1 MGSIPLKLYS
11 ELQISLSEQGGNE
24 RKAGAYKE
32 SGGGR
37 AWAGANA
44 REKITGISSFSRAH
58 DCYAEADAYAGAA
71 AYKSGDHDALKESV
85 GAYIVSEYQSVV

>member
-1 MGSIPLKLYS
+1 MGSIPKTLY
-11 ELQISLSEQGGNE
+11 LLLWISLYQQGGNE

-71 AYKSGDHDALKESV
+71 AYKSGDHDALKESIGV
-85 GAYIVSEYQSVV
+85 YMVSEYRSV